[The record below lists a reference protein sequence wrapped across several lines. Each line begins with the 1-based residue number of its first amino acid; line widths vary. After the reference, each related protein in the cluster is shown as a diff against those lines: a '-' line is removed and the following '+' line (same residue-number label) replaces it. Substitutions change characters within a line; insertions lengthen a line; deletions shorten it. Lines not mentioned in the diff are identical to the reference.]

1 MKLSFHILLTYLI
14 LLYSC
19 SSSTDSDDTLD
30 FNNMN
35 IDFYKSGGWINFYTL
50 KIDSTGF
57 IRAYVGDYSSSIAF
71 IDSNSTNLTEDDKQ
85 LLTTF
90 FYSFS
95 DFKKLYEPEHY
106 LTDQNY
112 YTIIL
117 KNGTLR
123 DTTAVY
129 DPPNC
134 NLPMDLKLIINFMDQ
149 KIDDLL
155 FDHTSTK

>member
-1 MKLSFHILLTYLI
+1 MKLYLLLFVSILI
-14 LLYSC
+14 LALAC
-19 SSSTDSDDTLD
+19 SSSTDSDDALD

-35 IDFYKSGGWINFYTL
+35 IEFYKSGGWINFYTL

-57 IRAYVGDYSSSIAF
+57 IRAYVGDYSSSITF
-71 IDSNSTNLTEDDKQ
+71 IDSNSTNLTEDEKQ
-85 LLTTF
+85 LLATF

-95 DFKKLYEPEHY
+95 NFKKLYEPEYY

-129 DPPNC
+129 DPPHC
-134 NLPMDLKLIINFMDQ
+134 NLPKDLKRIMNFIDQ